1 MIRMV
6 HTRSAVLILIL
17 ASLVLVPARM
27 SAEFRRIELKIAGM
41 D

>member
-6 HTRSAVLILIL
+6 HTRSAVLILAAL
-17 ASLVLVPARM
+17 FLVPAQM